1 MIKLSKDGLARLFYI
16 EDENSTFSHSE
27 NYLLSSL
34 QSTSSAP
41 NLILVTLGA
50 TSGSCM
56 VLLDS
61 SITGCAVYD
70 HQANVAKWQ
79 SKHHRTVQE
88 LIVPTFGTG
97 AVILVDGNAAKPQ
110 GASQVC
116 FWSLNYSRG

>member
-1 MIKLSKDGLARLFYI
+1 MIKSSKDGLARLFYI
-16 EDENSTFSHSE
+16 EDENLTFGHSE

-50 TSGSCM
+50 LSGSCM

-70 HQANVAKWQ
+70 H
-79 SKHHRTVQE
+79 
-88 LIVPTFGTG
+88 
-97 AVILVDGNAAKPQ
+97 
-110 GASQVC
+110 
-116 FWSLNYSRG
+116 